1 MRLLHALVPQVLSIS
16 TEAIYG
22 GPRHTV
28 ADPSESDRMVGES
41 LQWNAGLSGEYARWN
56 LSYGAFVYNLLDEH
70 ISLPGGPEI
79 PFPGHAVPQI
89 GRTLR
94 LQLAASF

>member
-1 MRLLHALVPQVLSIS
+1 VPQVLSVS
-16 TEAIYG
+16 TEAVYG

-28 ADPSESDRMVGES
+28 SDSTEPDRLLGES

-56 LSYGAFVYNLLDEH
+56 LRYGAFVYDLLDERV
-70 ISLPGGPEI
+70 SLPGGPEI